1 MNDVTKTSVQLS
13 PASVGKVVVLM
24 GGTSAERNISLQS
37 GAAVLDALKRNGMDA
52 YGADMD
58 KNIAQV
64 LMEENF
70 QRVFIMLHGRGG
82 EDGTVQGLLEV
93 MQIPYTG
100 SGVMAS
106 ALAMDKLRTK
116 QIWQAAGLPT
126 PVYVVLDTERDCEQA
141 MQSIGLPM
149 IVKPVLEGSSIGMS
163 KVEQADE
170 LIHAWQKASQCG
182 GSVIAEE
189 WVTGKEYTA
198 AILDNQVLPM
208 IHLKTPHKFYDYDAK
223 YEAPDTQYICPC
235 NIAEKDERI
244 LGELIMQAFKTVGAR
259 GWGRVDFI
267 VDNEGQPWLIEVNT
281 VPGMTGHSLVPMAA
295 KYAGIDFDELV
306 LRILQTSWTDNTGR

>member
-1 MNDVTKTSVQLS
+1 VSKVAQTLLQPT
-13 PASVGKVVVLM
+13 PASAGKVAVLM
-24 GGTSAERNISLQS
+24 GGSSAERNISLQS
-37 GAAVLDALKRNGMDA
+37 GAAVLDSLKRNNIDA
-52 YGADMD
+52 YGVDMD
-58 KNIAQV
+58 RNVARI
-64 LMEENF
+64 LMEDNF
-70 QRVFIMLHGRGG
+70 QRAFIMLHGRGG
-82 EDGTVQGLLEV
+82 EDGTVQGLLEI

-126 PVYVVLDTERDCEQA
+126 PVYTALDTERDCEQA
-141 MQSIGLPM
+141 LQSIGLPM
-149 IVKPVLEGSSIGMS
+149 IIKPVLEGSSIGMS

-170 LIHAWQKASQCG
+170 LVHAWQKASQCG

-198 AILDNQVLPM
+198 AILDNQALPM

-223 YEAPDTQYICPC
+223 YEARDTQYICPC
-235 NIAEKDERI
+235 NIAEKDELI
-244 LGELIMQAFKTVGAR
+244 LAELVMRAFKAVGAS

-295 KYAGIDFDELV
+295 KQAGIDFDELV
-306 LRILQTSWTDNTGR
+306 LKILETSWAARVGR

>member
-1 MNDVTKTSVQLS
+1 
-13 PASVGKVVVLM
+13 
-24 GGTSAERNISLQS
+24 
-37 GAAVLDALKRNGMDA
+37 
-52 YGADMD
+52 MD
-58 KNIAQV
+58 KNIARV
-64 LMEENF
+64 LMEDNF

-82 EDGTVQGLLEV
+82 EDGTIQGLLEV

-126 PVYVVLDTERDCEQA
+126 PAYVVLDTALDCEQA
-141 MQSIGLPM
+141 IQSIGLPM

-163 KVEQADE
+163 KVERADE
-170 LIHAWQKASQCG
+170 LIYAWQKASQCG

-198 AILDNQVLPM
+198 AVLGNQVLPM
-208 IHLKTPHKFYDYDAK
+208 IHLKTSHKFYDYDAK
-223 YEAPDTQYICPC
+223 YEALDTQYICPC
-235 NIAEKDERI
+235 NLGEKDEQI
-244 LGELIMQAFKTVGAR
+244 LAELIMQAFKTVGAS

-295 KYAGIDFDELV
+295 KQAGIDFDELA
-306 LRILQTSWTDNTGR
+306 LRILQTSWTGNKGR

>member
-1 MNDVTKTSVQLS
+1 MSKLTQTLLQLT
-13 PASVGKVVVLM
+13 PASAGKVAVLM
-24 GGTSAERNISLQS
+24 GGYSAERNISLQS
-37 GAAVLDALKRNGMDA
+37 GGAVLDALKRKNIDA
-52 YGADMD
+52 YGVDMD
-58 KNIAQV
+58 RNIAQV
-64 LMEENF
+64 LMTGNF
-70 QRVFIMLHGRGG
+70 QRAFIMLHGRGG
-82 EDGTVQGLLEV
+82 EDGTIQGMLEV
-93 MQIPYTG
+93 MQLPYTG

-126 PVYVVLDTERDCEQA
+126 PVYSVLETQQDCEQA
-141 MQSIGLPM
+141 IQTVGLPM

-170 LIHAWQKASQCG
+170 LIPAWQKASRCG
-182 GSVIAEE
+182 GCVIAEE

-198 AILDNQVLPM
+198 AMLDDQVFPL
-208 IHLKTPHKFYDYDAK
+208 IRLETPHKFYDYDAK
-223 YEAPDTQYICPC
+223 YEARDTQYICPC
-235 NIAEKDERI
+235 NISKKDEQK
-244 LGELIMQAFKTVGAR
+244 LAGLVMQAFRTVGAS

-295 KYAGIDFDELV
+295 KQAGIEFDELV
-306 LRILQTSWTDNTGR
+306 LKILETSWMDKVDK